1 VGDRGHPAQGIVTVG
16 VVGLDVINTC
26 ELADQIVAEADRSL
40 AVLIGLGILNI
51 IIPDFGRIATEIV
64 VLKLPDPAQA
74 VDPADEVPAGVVD
87 ERAGVA
93 QFVGLFHRAAHRV
106 VDPSGGVAFRVG
118 EREAVA
124 GRVIGIGGAGAG
136 RIGLAGEAAEVVVDV
151 KCRVTEPVG
160 LSEDAAKCVVGE
172 KQARRCKRDPSWPS
186 ARLPGVTLVPF
197 PDDVGGCSF
206 VSTRTSAAMSEA
218 PVNQ

>member
-1 VGDRGHPAQGIVTVG
+1 VAAGIIDEIAGIAQLVGLGHGAAQGVIDPGGGIADGVVQGEASPGGVVREGGGG
-16 VVGLDVINTC
+16 VVGV
-26 ELADQIVAEADRSL
+26 
-40 AVLIGLGILNI
+40 
-51 IIPDFGRIATEIV
+51 
-64 VLKLPDPAQA
+64 
-74 VDPADEVPAGVVD
+74 
-87 ERAGVA
+87 
-93 QFVGLFHRAAHRV
+93 
-106 VDPSGGVAFRVG
+106 
-118 EREAVA
+118 
-124 GRVIGIGGAGAG
+124 
-136 RIGLAGEAAEVVVDV
+136 GLAGQPTEVVVDV
-151 KCRVTEPVG
+151 KCRVLEPVG